1 MCLSQ
6 GRQPNNFITFVIK
19 EAKLQREIEIAK
31 RKKILHNKVFVDV
44 CSSSF
49 DQDFLLHISV
59 VIKIFENYFLYILP
73 TLVTFRKIFYA
84 EKGVGMCVLYR
95 KLSREGETF
104 ISTVNFS
111 QNLSEV
117 HFFLVSQ
124 TCDIRA
130 HISILKLRGAKIIS

>member
-1 MCLSQ
+1 MS
-6 GRQPNNFITFVIK
+6 
-19 EAKLQREIEIAK
+19 A
-31 RKKILHNKVFVDV
+31 
-44 CSSSF
+44 
-49 DQDFLLHISV
+49 V
-59 VIKIFENYFLYILP
+59 VVLIKIFSAHLCSDYFLYILP
-73 TLVTFRKIFYA
+73 ALVTFRKIFYA

-124 TCDIRA
+124 TCDTYQGP
-130 HISILKLRGAKIIS
+130 H